1 MLPILFKDFVAASLA
16 ALLPFC
22 VVALGQTASTTKK
35 TSSSTSATKA
45 GTAKT
50 GTAKKTSAAKKTAP
64 AVPEVE
70 LPAEKGLYAVFN
82 TSMGVIITKLFEDKA
97 PITVKNFV
105 ALATATKPSAMPK
118 THTVIRHRFYNGLTF
133 HRVIKG
139 FMIQFGDIDGTGMG
153 DCKSPT
159 IPDEYDPSLKFDAP
173 GKLAMANIGQPHTG
187 ACQAFITV
195 GAPEHLN
202 GRHTIFG
209 EVVKGQEIAVAI
221 SEVPT
226 GAADKPVTPVV
237 IKSLLIRRKE

>member
-1 MLPILFKDFVAASLA
+1 MRPIRFKDFVAASLA

-22 VVALGQTASTTKK
+22 VVALGQTASTAKK
-35 TSSSTSATKA
+35 ATPSTS
-45 GTAKT
+45 
-50 GTAKKTSAAKKTAP
+50 TAKKTTAAKKAAP
-64 AVPEVE
+64 AEPEVE

-105 ALATATKPSAMPK
+105 ALATATKASAMPK
-118 THTVIRHRFYNGLTF
+118 THTVVRHRFYNGLTF

-153 DCKSPT
+153 DCKIPT
-159 IPDEYDPSLKFDAP
+159 IPDEYDPSLKFDTA

-195 GAPEHLN
+195 GAADHLT
-202 GRHTIFG
+202 GHHTIFG